1 MAFYIKRDADAKT
14 VKKYTVHT
22 IENIASVSKVLAG
35 LALFKAVDQGKVD
48 LDESI
53 GKYLPWKIRS
63 FRRKTLRFVIYLR
76 TLPPY
81 RTTIII
87 YCSAIIYTLINGL
100 RISFWFL
107 ILYRYY
113 IQLTTKYLEENI

>member
-1 MAFYIKRDADAKT
+1 MLIRIAFYTKMDSDAKT
-14 VKKYTVHT
+14 EKKYTVHT
-22 IENIASVSKVLAG
+22 IQNIAFLSKVLVAS
-35 LALFKAVDQGKVD
+35 ALCNAVDQGKID

-87 YCSAIIYTLINGL
+87 YRSAIIYTLINDL

-107 ILYRYY
+107 ILYRY
-113 IQLTTKYLEENI
+113 